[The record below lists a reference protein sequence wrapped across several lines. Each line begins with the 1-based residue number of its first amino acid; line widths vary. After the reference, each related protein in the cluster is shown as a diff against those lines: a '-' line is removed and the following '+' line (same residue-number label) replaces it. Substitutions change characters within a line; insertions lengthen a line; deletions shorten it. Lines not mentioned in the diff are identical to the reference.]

1 MKIMLMC
8 LYLSPS
14 GEPVVKSTCKFSLV
28 HIIQWFLIC
37 TGKNLFQDKGVLSFV
52 FNDITSALRWI
63 QDISYKDKLDAD
75 QYQTQEKIRA
85 CGVSKSPVFH
95 FCYPYPIHMMLW
107 FCIARWKLSNS
118 KCTESEMHI
127 VLQTTISTNDGITQ
141 MRLLDLMCRFRNSF
155 AVVNLYGGITTATW
169 TLST

>member
-1 MKIMLMC
+1 MQIL
-8 LYLSPS
+8 PS
-14 GEPVVKSTCKFSLV
+14 AHHTIISHFS
-28 HIIQWFLIC
+28 FLIC

-85 CGVSKSPVFH
+85 CVSKIPVFH

-107 FCIARWKLSNS
+107 KLSNS
-118 KCTESEMHI
+118 KCTESLKCTLFCRLPSPLMMVSLKCGCLIWCADSVIPLQWWTYMEAYNHCDLNPFHI
-127 VLQTTISTNDGITQ
+127 IL
-141 MRLLDLMCRFRNSF
+141 
-155 AVVNLYGGITTATW
+155 
-169 TLST
+169 